1 MYIWTSNRSLYSARL
16 RAGVNYSGL
25 VNAVQFIGYDY
36 FKHLHRGDNA
46 NKSQHIISLVLAAET
61 EKNNW
66 KS

>member
-1 MYIWTSNRSLYSARL
+1 MDTKPITLLCSLVR
-16 RAGVNYSGL
+16 RGNYSGL

-46 NKSQHIISLVLAAET
+46 NKSQHIFSEFLQVLAAET